1 MTNPL
6 SVKTKVHV
14 PRSPSAQLSAKERTK
29 VFLEVHIQNLTP
41 EPMWFERIM
50 FEPALGWD
58 VQDVNLLPDGQH
70 TLFSGPM
77 AMMQPQDTRQYL
89 YVLNETNPPS
99 IPTQYAPGTVLPLG
113 RLDISWRSSFGEP
126 GRLLTS
132 VSVFVEFR
140 RFFQSISINITDAV
154 ASNPNSAKSTT
165 SPSTATT
172 AYVCSPASSPAINH
186 NYWPFPPS
194 ALTLKHPTSRRSSAL
209 SFFLAFPQ
217 PSDVRPTTATTESLD
232 LCRSR
237 HSSTYRRRGA
247 SGPAG

>member
-41 EPMWFERIM
+41 EPMWFERIVL
-50 FEPALGWD
+50 EPALGWD

-140 RFFQSISINITDAV
+140 
-154 ASNPNSAKSTT
+154 
-165 SPSTATT
+165 
-172 AYVCSPASSPAINH
+172 CSVYLNNH
-186 NYWPFPPS
+186 NRCCRVES
-194 ALTLKHPTSRRSSAL
+194 QSRQIHHLLVHSNNSICLLSRFISSAQPQL
-209 SFFLAFPQ
+209 LAFPPARHHARAPHQ
-217 PSDVRPTTATTESLD
+217 QAVQHPIVLPRLSATVRCPSLHHGHRVP
-232 LCRSR
+232 
-237 HSSTYRRRGA
+237 
-247 SGPAG
+247 